1 MSDSHAAP
9 IQLLDALARL
19 QGRLRGAFAS
29 VREGTG
35 LSDMEHTVLAAVVE
49 ARTPPTVPQIG
60 RALGHPRQV
69 IQRAA
74 NSLQDKGLIA
84 YADNPDHKRAS
95 LLRATDAGA
104 AVQGEANRKAEA
116 ISTSLLAAVTPDQ
129 LFAAI
134 DHIEGI
140 RAALDANARK
150 AKP

>member
-1 MSDSHAAP
+1 
-9 IQLLDALARL
+9 
-19 QGRLRGAFAS
+19 
-29 VREGTG
+29 
-35 LSDMEHTVLAAVVE
+35 MEHTVLAAVVE
-49 ARTPPTVPQIG
+49 ARTAPTVPQIG

-74 NSLQDKGLIA
+74 NGLQNKGLIA
-84 YADNPDHKRAS
+84 CTDNPDHKRAS

-104 AVQGEANRKAEA
+104 AVQAEANRKAEA
-116 ISTSLLAAVTPDQ
+116 ISASLLSVITPDQ

-134 DHIEGI
+134 DQIEGI

>member
-19 QGRLRGAFAS
+19 QGRLREAFAS
-29 VREGTG
+29 VRDGTG

-49 ARTPPTVPQIG
+49 ARAAPTVPQIG

-84 YADNPDHKRAS
+84 VADNPDHKRAS
-95 LLRATDAGA
+95 LLSPAAAGS
-104 AVQGEANRKAEA
+104 AVQAEANRKAEA
-116 ISTSLLAAVTPDQ
+116 ISAKLLEIVAPERLHT
-129 LFAAI
+129 AI
-134 DHIEGI
+134 GQIEAI
-140 RAALDANARK
+140 RAALDAGARK
-150 AKP
+150 AKL